1 MKGALITFTL
11 RRGSRLCWIVFN
23 TVGTWEPP
31 KLGNIGFSK
40 TDVKGVSGSHGTAG
54 FFSAARASDE

>member
-1 MKGALITFTL
+1 MLDFFY
-11 RRGSRLCWIVFN
+11 S
-23 TVGTWEPP
+23 VGTWEPP

-54 FFSAARASDE
+54 FFSAVRASDE